1 MEKKWWHKSC
11 VYQIYPRSFMDGNH
25 DGIGDIKGIIE
36 KLPYLETLGCDI
48 LWLCPMYCS
57 PQADNGYDISDY
69 QQIDPLFG
77 TMEDMETLLD
87 ESKKRGIRIIMDLV
101 VNHTSDEHRWF
112 QEARK
117 SEDNPYHDYYIWRK
131 QPNELM
137 SNFGGSAWEYEPD
150 IDAYYL
156 HFYSRKQPDLNW
168 ENPAMRQAIWD
179 MMKFWI
185 GKGISGFR
193 MDVIDLIGKQPDQY
207 IKENGP
213 HLHEYLQEMYDVVLR
228 DHDLFTVG
236 ETWGATIENAS
247 LYSNPNRHELCM
259 IFQFEQIQLD
269 KQPGK
274 HRWDLKPLH
283 LIELKQVLSKWQTAL
298 EKDGWNSLF
307 WNNHDLPRI
316 VSRWGNDGRYRK
328 TSAKMLATLL
338 HGMKGTPYIYQ
349 GEEIGMTNADFN
361 DFEAYRDIE
370 TQNMIQERLQ
380 TGYTKEE
387 VIQSI
392 KAKARDHAR
401 TPMQWSDDAYAGF
414 STQEPW
420 MQVNSNYIDVNV
432 EKALQDPQSVFYY
445 YQRLIQLRKELDVLV
460 YGNYHLLAEDDE
472 DIFAYERIY
481 GDEKLLVIANFH
493 EVTCMFTYEGI
504 KEMNVLIQNYQDIQC
519 YGDTLTLRPYEAIMY
534 HIRKEKE
541 NEK

>member
-77 TMEDMETLLD
+77 TMEDMETLLK
-87 ESKKRGIRIIMDLV
+87 ESKKRGIHVIMDLV
-101 VNHTSDEHRWF
+101 VNHTSDEHAWF

-117 SEDNPYHDYYIWRK
+117 SKDNPYHDFYIWRK
-131 QPNELM
+131 QPNDLM
-137 SNFGGSAWEYEPD
+137 SNFGGSAWEYEEA
-150 IDAYYL
+150 IGEYYL

-168 ENPAMRQAIWD
+168 ENPKLRQAIWD

-185 GKGISGFR
+185 DKGIAGFR
-193 MDVIDLIGKQPDQY
+193 MDVIDLIGKQPDYY

-213 HLHEYLQEMYDVVLR
+213 HLHEYLQEMYDVVLKG
-228 DHDLFTVG
+228 HDLFTVG
-236 ETWGATIENAS
+236 ETWGATIENAP
-247 LYSNPNRHELCM
+247 LYSDPKRHELCM

-274 HRWDLKPLH
+274 HRWDLKPLS
-283 LIELKQVLSKWQTAL
+283 LIDLKQVLSKWQIAL
-298 EKDGWNSLF
+298 EKEGWNSLF

-316 VSRWGNDGRYRK
+316 VSRWGNDKEYRE

-349 GEEIGMTNADFN
+349 GEEIAMTNADFN
-361 DFEAYRDIE
+361 AFEDYKDIE

-380 TGYTKEE
+380 TGYTKED
-387 VIQSI
+387 VLQSI

-401 TPMQWSDDAYAGF
+401 TPMQWSDEMYAGF

-420 MQVNSNYIDVNV
+420 MQLNPNYAHINV
-432 EKALQDPQSVFYY
+432 AQALHDPQSVFYY

-460 YGNYHLLAEDDE
+460 YGKYHLIAEHDE
-472 DIFAYERIY
+472 DIFAYERTF
-481 GDEKLLVIANFH
+481 GNEKLLVIANFH
-493 EVTCMFTYEGI
+493 EKPRLFTYSGI
-504 KEMNVLIQNYQDIQC
+504 QEMNVLICNYQDVQC
-519 YGDTLTLRPYEAIMY
+519 HEETLTLRPYEAMMY
-534 HIRKEKE
+534 YIREEDE

>member
-48 LWLCPMYCS
+48 LWLCPMYRS

-69 QQIDPLFG
+69 RQIDPLFG
-77 TMEDMETLLD
+77 TMEDMETLLY
-87 ESKKRGIRIIMDLV
+87 ESKKRGIHVIMDLV
-101 VNHTSDEHRWF
+101 VNHTSDEHMWF

-117 SEDNPYHDYYIWRK
+117 SKDNPYHDYYIWRK
-131 QPNELM
+131 QPNNLM
-137 SNFGGSAWEYEPD
+137 SNFGGSAWEYEPGV
-150 IDAYYL
+150 DAYYL

-185 GKGISGFR
+185 DKGISGFR
-193 MDVIDLIGKQPDQY
+193 MDVIDLIGKQPDYY

-213 HLHEYLQEMYDVVLR
+213 HLHEYLQEMYDVVLKG
-228 DHDLFTVG
+228 HDLFTVG
-236 ETWGATIENAS
+236 ETWGATIENAP

-274 HRWDLKPLH
+274 HRWDLKPLN
-283 LIELKQVLSKWQTAL
+283 LIDLKQVLSKWQVAL
-298 EKDGWNSLF
+298 EKEGWNSLF

-316 VSRWGNDGRYRK
+316 VSRWGNDQEYRE

-338 HGMKGTPYIYQ
+338 HGMKGTPYLYQ

-361 DFEAYRDIE
+361 DFESYKDIE

-380 TGYTKEE
+380 TGYTKED
-387 VIQSI
+387 VLQSI

-401 TPMQWSDDAYAGF
+401 TPMQWSDEMYAGF
-414 STQEPW
+414 STQKPW
-420 MQVNSNYIDVNV
+420 MNVNPNYPHINV
-432 EKALQDPQSVFYY
+432 EKALHDPQSVFYY

-460 YGNYHLLAEDDE
+460 YGKYHLLAEDDE
-472 DIFAYERIY
+472 DIFAYERTY
-481 GDEKLLVIANFH
+481 DDEKLLVIANFH
-493 EVTCMFTYEGI
+493 EVTRMFTYEGI
-504 KEMNVLIQNYQDIQC
+504 KEMNVLIKNYQDMQC
-519 YGDTLTLRPYEAIMY
+519 HGDTVTLHPYEAIMY